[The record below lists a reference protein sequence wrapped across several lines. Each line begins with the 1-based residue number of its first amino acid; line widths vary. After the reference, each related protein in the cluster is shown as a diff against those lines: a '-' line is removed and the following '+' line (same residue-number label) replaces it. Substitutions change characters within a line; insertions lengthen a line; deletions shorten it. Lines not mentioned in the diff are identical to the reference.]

1 MAGIHLHPHDIID
14 EGPGRILEL
23 IGRMGKVE
31 YLFPEVNTIFERNPY
46 PSGRL
51 PHNPVRE
58 FVQGYGTLH
67 VRVNP
72 ESVYAPLRQKV
83 DETMRSG
90 DSDPLARIK
99 EAVEG
104 TDYRTIPWVNLLNGH
119 FEGDLASNGVV
130 DFRGR
135 PVEHWLCP
143 NGPDVV
149 PIWSAML
156 AEMTKRYG
164 YETYLIDR
172 IRYPDWAGLEVRPS
186 GIFSCFCPNCV
197 DKMAAEGIA
206 TIRLLEEM
214 QQVASLLREQSFKK
228 AVELM
233 GQSNRIR
240 QWVRF
245 RQDSVS
251 AFVERL
257 AAATSA
263 LNPSIRL
270 WLDLWPPSYSWLL
283 GQDYGRLTR
292 TSDTLKH
299 FPYHKLGGGADVQGF
314 IDYFARTSEQREE
327 AFRAFLKFFNLDYDL
342 SYSTFRQKGYPIE
355 FVRNENDK
363 ARTLSA
369 PGTKIF
375 SGVQMWNL
383 SPDDLKLAVLAAR
396 ASEADDVL
404 YYCYGWADEELFDAV
419 GVSGG
424 GQHNRIR

>member
-1 MAGIHLHPHDIID
+1 MAGIHLHPHDITD
-14 EGPGRILEL
+14 EGPGRILQR
-23 IGRMGKVE
+23 IGRMGKVD

-67 VRVNP
+67 VRANP
-72 ESVYAPLRQKV
+72 ESVYPALRQRV
-83 DETMRSG
+83 DETMLSG
-90 DSDPLARIK
+90 DADPLAQLK

-119 FEGDLASNGVV
+119 FEGNIADNGVV

-149 PIWSAML
+149 PMWSAML
-156 AEMTKRYG
+156 AEIAKRYG
-164 YETYLIDR
+164 YKTYLIDR

-186 GIFSCFCPNCV
+186 GLFSCFCPNCV

-214 QQVASLLREQSFKK
+214 QQVAALLREESFMSAVDLMEQS
-228 AVELM
+228 E
-233 GQSNRIR
+233 RIR

-251 AFVERL
+251 GFVERL
-257 AAATSA
+257 AASTAA
-263 LNPSIRL
+263 LDPSIRL

-283 GQDYGRLTR
+283 GQDYARLTR
-292 TSDTLKH
+292 SSDALKH

-314 IDYFARTSEQREE
+314 IDYFARKPEKQEE
-327 AFRAFLKFFNLDYDL
+327 AFRAFLKFFALDYEL
-342 SYSTFRQKGYPIE
+342 SYSEFRQKGYPIE

-363 ARTLSA
+363 ARKLSA
-369 PGTKIF
+369 PGTTIF

-383 SPDDLKLAVLAAR
+383 SSDELKLAIQAAR
-396 ASEADDVL
+396 TSEADDLL

-419 GVSGG
+419 GETDG
-424 GQHNRIR
+424 GQDHRIR